1 MLQNNNKREAPF
13 MDILYK
19 NIPIY
24 YTDQG
29 KGNVLVLLH
38 GYTESSEI
46 WTDFALELSKE
57 FRVITIDLPGHGRSG
72 MVAEVHTME
81 LMAEVVKTVLTQLN
95 VNRCAIVGH
104 SMGGYVTLAFVRKY
118 ASMVMGM
125 GLFHSSSL
133 ADSDEVKYQRERTIE
148 IIKSSHHKFLNG
160 FIPELF
166 AEENRDK
173 FKTQIEKLIHN
184 AEKMSPEALISAQE
198 GMRQRTSTLDVL
210 INANCPVLFIA
221 GQKDSRVPFE
231 NVWVQMALTNITHA
245 LIMKNVGHMGYL
257 EAYSETLHA
266 VRSFTQSVYN
276 HSR

>member
-1 MLQNNNKREAPF
+1 

-19 NIPIY
+19 NTPIY

-46 WTDFALELSKE
+46 WADFALELSKE
-57 FRVITIDLPGHGRSG
+57 FRVITMDLPGHGRSG

-81 LMAEVVKTVLTQLN
+81 LMADVVKTVLSQLN
-95 VNRCAIVGH
+95 VNRCAIIGH
-104 SMGGYVTLAFVRKY
+104 SMGGYVTLAFMRKY
-118 ASMVMGM
+118 ASMVVGM

-133 ADSDEVKYQRERTIE
+133 ADSDEVKFQRERTIE
-148 IIKSSHHKFLNG
+148 IIKSSHHKFLHG

-166 AEENRDK
+166 AEDNRDK
-173 FKTQIEKLIHN
+173 FKAQIEKLIKN
-184 AEKMSPEALISAQE
+184 AENMSPEALIAAQE

-210 INANCPVLFIA
+210 INANCPVLFVA